1 MLWSKLSQSARRV
14 RVWGLTNLC
23 YTQRHNN
30 NPELSTLTGISAIT
44 SSARLAQIWGVY
56 CHPGH
61 KLVLQRGPG
70 KKKRTKLIVPLKI
83 ENGLCKITGISHISA
98 ERWHKE
104 ERKLRTTN
112 SFTAS
117 IFRLNLAVI
126 CHWNISISDETSCT
140 INVYVT
146 SATYWDALQSLM
158 MYINMAVY
166 VLNK

>member
-44 SSARLAQIWGVY
+44 SSACLAQIWGVY

-61 KLVLQRGPG
+61 KLVLQRG